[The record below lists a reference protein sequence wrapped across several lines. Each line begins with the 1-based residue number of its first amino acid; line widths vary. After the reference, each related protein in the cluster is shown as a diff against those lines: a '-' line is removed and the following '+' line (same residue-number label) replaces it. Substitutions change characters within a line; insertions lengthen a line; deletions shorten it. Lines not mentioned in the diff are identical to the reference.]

1 VGHVARVGRWKVQ
14 TYLKGRNQLG
24 DVGVDQMIILK
35 CIRKVLKVWTGFI
48 CLRIMCK
55 NTN

>member
-1 VGHVARVGRWKVQ
+1 MKWVGHVARVGRWKVQ

-48 CLRIMCK
+48 WP
-55 NTN
+55 